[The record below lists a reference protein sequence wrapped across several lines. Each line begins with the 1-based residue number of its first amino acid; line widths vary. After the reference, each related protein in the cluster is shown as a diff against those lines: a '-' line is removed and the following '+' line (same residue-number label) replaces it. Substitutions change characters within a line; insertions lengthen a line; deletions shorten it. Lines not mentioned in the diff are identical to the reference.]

1 MDQTFLHEVTHAVEL
16 SLKGDKESVAT
27 SNQLLGE
34 DYPKRPGYL
43 PALLKI
49 AADGQVRTAHQLP
62 LGVRKAAAIIFGKE
76 LKFNWKRISEDG
88 VSHSE
93 ADKNLVRAELFPGM
107 LLTNDHSVVKL
118 LGHALYSVV
127 LKEAETWEPFEDRLF
142 AELVNEPTLEKVYCS
157 LVALHAVCKVK
168 QYYIDEDRAKV
179 SKTAGKFLP
188 TLLELGKTL
197 LGQFSLQNAL
207 LAKEV
212 LKIFYRIVKVRPAH
226 QIDLDDYL
234 RTPEVNDAWM
244 DFINAALARS
254 VISLR
259 DLLAAKA
266 DETLYSDNPYWNILK
281 WSLRIFK
288 RYAFVYGEPDKE
300 KDEKNKPFARH
311 WMQKYSVPLWELLL
325 DILVNRKVIRVPQ
338 KILKELITCLQYLL
352 DSDAVDEKHKGA
364 MEKFLFEDVFDLVRF
379 TEEDQELFQDNP
391 VEYFRINDENN
402 HDYSVAGHALNIFGK
417 CFKQRGHLKAFMKFV
432 GEALATKTHPRTKQP
447 VTVIDIEA
455 FFHIIEAHSMAVLRI
470 KNIAEI
476 MAGLLQNFVQPELRS
491 EHGFMRM
498 RACKMV
504 TMYGSAA
511 LKPELLKQL
520 SDGVIKCMTDKE
532 LPVRSCAAQ
541 ALETLLKQ
549 KDLREH
555 FLPNLAEILKVYV
568 LLVNEFENET
578 LIASLK
584 GIFEMYSEVIGPY
597 AVDLV
602 RSLVELFFKCL
613 EKERKAEEEGEDNSK
628 NDKEMMESG
637 FACQGCLSAIEEVL
651 RSSVDK
657 SLLPTL
663 YTLVEP
669 ILEQGFHDSAL
680 DYLSEIAAI
689 LNTFIYS
696 FEVLPDGIWAWFV
709 IICHSVVARP
719 QKPADF
725 PPWVTDNFKKIYNE
739 LPGDDFASEFFLD
752 LNQVLRNFI
761 NKGFP
766 SLFEKKDFYGVRLFD
781 LLLHTLIEV
790 IRKNLPHEYEY
801 EQIADALTTVGF
813 IFAQLPGKLDAELP
827 RLLDI
832 SIDALQQKFNQ
843 LTKECFVHNLGFALW
858 NNTTAALEYLSS
870 KGMLADVLANWPA
883 HHKKASTYRIRKGSF
898 LGMLSLFSLSIEQLQ
913 AAQIP
918 ILQFYNE
925 MALTLPK
932 LAQDQERILN
942 DEFQDSDYEGED
954 GFGGYSDDDED
965 KIDLDADEPELPKK
979 ATNKK
984 LDQRIQKTR
993 EKLAKLEEEEAAQAE
1008 QAKEALYEL
1017 EGKIFNDNADKMN
1030 EVLLFETTVQSSSL

>member
-1 MDQTFLHEVTHAVEL
+1 MDQTFLQEVTHAVEL
-16 SLKGDKESVAT
+16 SLRGDKESVT
-27 SNQLLGE
+27 RSNQLLGE
-34 DYPKRPGYL
+34 DYPKRQGYL

-49 AADGQVRTAHQLP
+49 AADVQVRSADQLN

-88 VSHSE
+88 TAHSE
-93 ADKNLVRAELFPGM
+93 ADKNLVRAEIFPGM
-107 LLTNDHSVVKL
+107 LLTNEQSVIKL

-142 AELVNEPTLEKVYCS
+142 AELVNNPTIEKVYCS
-157 LVALHAVCKVK
+157 LVALHSICKVK

-179 SKTAGKFLP
+179 SKTAAKFLP

-197 LGQFSLQNAL
+197 LAQFTLNNAL
-207 LAKEV
+207 LIKEV
-212 LKIFYRIVKVRPAH
+212 IKIFYRIIKVLLSH
-226 QIDLDDYL
+226 QIDLDPYL

-244 DFINAALARS
+244 DFINTALTSSIIA
-254 VISLR
+254 LR
-259 DLLAAKA
+259 DLQTAKA
-266 DETLYSDNPYWNILK
+266 DESLYTDNPYWNILK
-281 WSLRIFK
+281 WSLRIYK
-288 RYAFVYGEPDKE
+288 RYSFVYGEPDKE
-300 KDEKNKPFARH
+300 KDEVNKPFARH
-311 WMQKYSVPLWELLL
+311 WMNKYSVPLWEMLV
-325 DILVNRKVIRVPQ
+325 DVLVNRKVIRVPQ
-338 KILKELITCLQYLL
+338 KIIKELITCLQYLL
-352 DSDAVDEKHKGA
+352 DSEAVDEKHKGG
-364 MEKFLFEDVFDLVRF
+364 MEKFLFEDVLDLVRF
-379 TEEDQELFQDNP
+379 TKEDEELFQDNP

-432 GEALATKTHPRTKQP
+432 GEALATKANPRTKQP

-476 MAGLLQNFVQPELRS
+476 MSGLLANFVQPELQS

-504 TMYGSAA
+504 TMYGSAV
-511 LKPELLKQL
+511 LKPELLKTL
-520 SDGVIKCMTDKE
+520 SDGVIKCMTDKD

-549 KDLREH
+549 KDLRDY

-613 EKERKAEEEGEDNSK
+613 EKERRAEEEGEDNSK

-651 RSSVDK
+651 RSSLDK

-696 FEVLPDGIWAWFV
+696 FEQLPDGIWAWFV
-709 IICHSVVARP
+709 VVCHSVVARP
-719 QKPADF
+719 QQAPDF
-725 PPWVTDNFKKIYNE
+725 PAWVTDNFKKIYNE
-739 LPGDDFASEFFLD
+739 LPTDDFASEFFLD
-752 LNQVLRNFI
+752 LNQVLRNFV

-766 SLFEKKDFYGVRLFD
+766 SLFEKKDFFGVRLFD
-781 LLLHTLIEV
+781 LLLHTLVEV
-790 IRKNLPHEYEY
+790 IRKNLPHEYEF
-801 EQIADALTTVGF
+801 EQVAEALTTVGF
-813 IFAQLPGKLDAELP
+813 VFAQLPGKLDAEIP

-832 SIDALQQKFNQ
+832 SIDALQKKFNQ
-843 LTKECFVHNLGFALW
+843 LTKECFIHNLGFALW
-858 NNTTAALEYLSS
+858 NNTTATLEYLSS

-883 HHKKASTYRIRKGSF
+883 HHSKASTYRIRKGSF
-898 LGMLSLFSLSIEQLQ
+898 LGMMSLFSLSVEQLQ
-913 AAQIP
+913 AAQVP
-918 ILQFYNE
+918 IIQLYVE
-925 MALTLPK
+925 MANSLPK
-932 LAQDQERILN
+932 LARDQERILN
-942 DEFQDSDYEGED
+942 DEFQDSDFDED
-954 GFGGYSDDDED
+954 DGMGGFSDDDED
-965 KIDLDADEPELPKK
+965 KIDLDADDVPEPTKK

-984 LDQRIQKTR
+984 LDHRIQKTR

-1008 QAKEALYEL
+1008 QAKEALSEI
-1017 EGKIFNDNADKMN
+1017 ESKIFNDNADKMN
-1030 EVLLFETTVQSSSL
+1030 EVLLFESTVQSSR